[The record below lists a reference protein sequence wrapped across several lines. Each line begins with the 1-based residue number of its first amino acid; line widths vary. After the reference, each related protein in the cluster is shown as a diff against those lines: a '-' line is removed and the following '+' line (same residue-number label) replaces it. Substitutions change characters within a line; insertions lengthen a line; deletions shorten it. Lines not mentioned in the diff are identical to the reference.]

1 MICFLDRSSFPLLRV
16 SQYGLLLAF
25 ISGLHTSLN
34 AQEAVADVHYAPSPI
49 NPPNPE
55 RGFFHYVDCNSG
67 VDVATLQNY
76 RNAGNTLVYCIV
88 NLSSFINSPISQ
100 TQLDLF
106 QRRMDEFRSA
116 GLKAIPRFV
125 YSENEGG
132 ADATPSRMQSHMDQ
146 VAPYL
151 AKNKDVIAVVQAG
164 FIGGWG
170 EWAYSQNF
178 GTIPVSN
185 LSSQNWADRK
195 TIVDKLLQIVPA
207 ERMIQV
213 RTPRYKFQIVG
224 SNVPLLASEAFNGS
238 ARARLGHHN
247 DCFLASDN
255 DQGTYM
261 DQATEYPYLAAET
274 LYLPMG
280 GETCLYN
287 PPRSDCP
294 TAIAELSTF
303 HWSYLN
309 IEFNT
314 DVLDKFKSQGC
325 FDEIRQKLG
334 YYFVLQQGIYSLN
347 AKPGGMFAF
356 NLTLQNFG
364 WAAPFNARDV
374 DLVLRNTVNG
384 TLYRFKLDAD
394 PRNWLP
400 GQAVTVSQTVTLPAN
415 ITSGNYEVLL
425 HLADPMAS
433 LRDRPEYAIQLA
445 NQDTWEAVTG
455 FNRLHHVA
463 GIAP

>member
-1 MICFLDRSSFPLLRV
+1 
-16 SQYGLLLAF
+16 
-25 ISGLHTSLN
+25 
-34 AQEAVADVHYAPSPI
+34 
-49 NPPNPE
+49 
-55 RGFFHYVDCNSG
+55 
-67 VDVATLQNY
+67 
-76 RNAGNTLVYCIV
+76 
-88 NLSSFINSPISQ
+88 SSFINSPISQ

-207 ERMIQV
+207 ERMVQI
-213 RTPRYKFQIVG
+213 RYPAVKRQFFG
-224 SNVPLLASEAFNGS
+224 TTALTASEAYNGT
-238 ARARLGHHN
+238 AKARLAHHN
-247 DCFLASDN
+247 DCFLASAN
-255 DQGTYM
+255 DWGTYTNTS
-261 DQATEYPYLAAET
+261 TEYPYLQAET
-274 LYLPMG
+274 THLAMG
-280 GETCLYN
+280 GETCNYA

-294 TAIAELSTF
+294 TALKELSQF

-309 IEFNT
+309 L
-314 DVLDKFKSQGC
+314 DYHKQVLDGFRNQGC
-325 FDEIRQKLG
+325 FEQIKQKLG
-334 YYFVLQQGIYSLN
+334 YRFALESGSYSSS
-347 AKPGGMFAF
+347 AKPGGGLAV
-356 NLTLQNFG
+356 NFTVKNEG

-374 DLVLRNTVNG
+374 DLVLRNTANG
-384 TLYRFKLDAD
+384 TLHRFKLNAD
-394 PRNWLP
+394 PRKWLP
-400 GQAVTVSQTVTLPAN
+400 GQSVTVSQTVTLPAG
-415 ITSGNYEVLL
+415 ISSGNYEVLL
-425 HLADPMAS
+425 HLA
-433 LRDRPEYAIQLA
+433 
-445 NQDTWEAVTG
+445 
-455 FNRLHHVA
+455 
-463 GIAP
+463 